1 MDFNSVYTVIDYIG
15 EHAKSTAERGS
26 WWERA
31 VMFYLRHD
39 PEMRQIMGEVTLW
52 EDAPTNDG
60 HDTGIDIVCEYDA
73 AASQASADGRKYW
86 AVQCK
91 NYDAAHKMDYKELS
105 TFWAKAVADERYAG
119 YVVVSASDFTQ
130 TALDYAEQTG
140 TLMITPEK
148 MDESSV
154 NWNAFVSQSGPENR
168 PTFDLREHQQN
179 AVDAINRTLEDRDR
193 CKAILACGTGKTLMS
208 LRLAEGRCP
217 SGTVLFCA
225 PSIALVS
232 QAMREWTNQAR
243 VDLRSLVV
251 CSDSK
256 ASRVADYDDIIDA
269 LADLAFPAS
278 TDVSH
283 LLSHYRYVRSKAP
296 NSMVVVFTT
305 YQSMQVIAD
314 AQAAG
319 LPEFDLVVCDEA
331 HRTTGVKATDN
342 EDTTSFL
349 IVHDQNKIHGS
360 KRVYMTATPRI
371 YGDQAHRTAR
381 EQSYVLT
388 SMDDEAT
395 FGPTA
400 YEITFSE
407 AVERGLLCD
416 YRVVVLAVR
425 EEAMP
430 ADMQRTLSD
439 GSEMEMSEAAKI
451 IGCYKG
457 LATHGVVSQQRID
470 SMFEAGS
477 PDVPDFFLIDEI
489 EDLEAVPEL
498 ERDIEPLHRAVGFCR
513 SIQDSKN
520 LGEMFNKIVT
530 QYNDEA
536 SDAEYYDLTC
546 ALDHVDGSM
555 NSKVRQQKLSWLASA
570 DDRQGCNILTNARC
584 LAEGVD
590 VPSLDAVIFFS
601 PRKSEVD
608 VVQAVGRVMRTFKNE
623 KTGEEKKLGYI
634 ILPVFIPEG
643 LSPEEALNNSKTFDV
658 VWKVLQALRSHDE
671 RIEAYVNSFQFRKKK
686 QGKGTG
692 IGKPAREGGGE
703 QGGESGTQLQ
713 ITFSERLAEAIYTKA
728 VDKVGTRIY
737 WDSWAEDVA
746 HIAERHIQQ
755 INDALATDAT
765 ARDGFD
771 TFIKGLRESLNPG
784 ISEADAIE
792 MVAQH
797 MITLPVFDALF
808 GDFQF
813 AKSNP
818 VSVAIDEFLQ
828 RLEGHG
834 VGEMSD
840 SDRKSLDDL
849 YASVARRAKMVRTD
863 NGRQALIKNLYEDF
877 FKAAFKATTDKL
889 GIVYTPDEIVN
900 YILHATDRALKREFG
915 KSISDEGVHVLDP
928 FAGTGTFIARLIEDE
943 ELMPLE
949 ALPHKY
955 AHELHSNEILLLAY
969 YIMVVNIEYAYH
981 ARTGD
986 YREFEGAL
994 LTDTFQMTEQQNQI
1008 DEFFFVD
1015 NSIRQLEQADLDI
1028 TVVIGNPPYQVGQDN
1043 ENDNNKNEKYPTLD
1057 ERIRTTYVERSE
1069 AVLNNSLY
1077 DSYIRAF
1084 RWASDRIGDEGIVCF
1099 VSNGGWLRS
1108 SSGAGVRRTFAK
1120 EFDSIYALD
1129 LRGHKEFRRMTR
1141 AQMDAEG
1148 DNVFGSGSRAS
1159 IVITLLVKN
1168 RETKERGI
1176 HYLDI
1181 GPSLSLKEKL
1191 DLSASFSQEEP
1202 NWEIV
1207 EQDERGDW
1215 VDKRD
1220 GSYYDYAPMG
1230 MKKRSSP
1237 LGIFAIWSG
1246 GVKTNRDTWAISY
1259 SREMLAA
1266 NMSRMTDAYCSELER
1281 WQSAGKPLPMESF
1294 VTLDEHIIKWTR
1306 ELKADFVREKPSVYQ
1321 EGDIRPSA
1329 YRPFSSQWVYMN
1341 RQMNN
1346 CVYLQPELMPFEE
1359 AVNFQI
1365 ALSGEKGFSALMTS
1379 RVPDLHYVGDSQC
1392 FPLYYYEQ
1400 IDGSLLFES
1409 EAARA
1414 VKDALGNRYI
1424 RRDAITDT
1432 ALSVFQSAYPHA
1444 YISRAKKNGGAGIN
1458 KEDVFYYVYGVLHS
1472 PEYRKRF
1479 AANLAKELPR
1489 IPLVRDFESFADAGR
1504 QLAHLHLHYEEL
1516 EPWPTVSVDMLR
1528 ASDPGPVKKIVW
1540 AKKKDPE
1547 TGKRVPDYT
1556 KLVYNANLTITGIP
1570 EEAQNYVVN
1579 GRSPIDW
1586 VIDRYQVKT
1595 DKKSG
1600 ITNDP
1605 NDYSDDPWYIV
1616 DLIVRLVRV
1625 SMETQQIVQSLPTNI
1640 DEIPHPDNWPVE
1652 WTASLKGA
1660 SDG

>member
-1 MDFNSVYTVIDYIG
+1 MDFNSVYTVIEYIG
-15 EHAKSTAERGS
+15 DHYKSTKEKGDM
-26 WWERA
+26 WERA
-31 VMFYLRHD
+31 VVFYLRHD
-39 PEMRQIMGEVTLW
+39 PEMRQIMSDVRLW
-52 EDAPTNDG
+52 EDAETNDG
-60 HDTGIDIVCEYDA
+60 HDTGIDIVCGHDEASA
-73 AASQASADGRKYW
+73 AAGKRRYW

-91 NYDAAHKMDYKELS
+91 NFDASHKMDYKELS
-105 TFWAKAVADERYAG
+105 TFWAKAVADERYSG
-119 YVVVSASDFTQ
+119 YAIVSASDFSQ
-130 TALDYAEQTG
+130 TAIDYAESTG
-140 TLMITPEK
+140 TLLITPEK
-148 MDESSV
+148 MDESNV
-154 NWNAFVSQSGPENR
+154 DWNAFVNQSGPENHETHKLR
-168 PTFDLREHQQN
+168 PHQ
-179 AVDAINRTLEDRDR
+179 VDAVNAINESLKDHDR

-217 SGTVLFCA
+217 HGTVLFCA

-232 QAMREWTNQAR
+232 QAMREWTNQTD

-283 LLSHYRYVRSKAP
+283 LLSHYHYVRSKAP
-296 NSMVVVFTT
+296 DAMVVVFTT
-305 YQSMQVIAD
+305 YQSMKVIAD

-319 LPEFDLVVCDEA
+319 LPEFDLIVCDEA
-331 HRTTGVKATDN
+331 HRTTGANATD
-342 EDTTSFL
+342 EEIAAFQ
-349 IVHDQNKIHGS
+349 IVHDQARVHGV

-371 YGDQAHRTAR
+371 YGDTARQTAR
-381 EQSYVLT
+381 EKSYVLT
-388 SMDDEAT
+388 SMDDEET
-395 FGPTA
+395 YGPTA

-425 EEAMP
+425 EESLP
-430 ADMQRTLSD
+430 RDIDLHRTSD
-439 GSEMEMSEAAKI
+439 GFELDMSEAAKI

-470 SMFEAGS
+470 NMFEDS
-477 PDVPDFFLIDEI
+477 NPEVPDFFLIDEI

-520 LGEMFNKIVT
+520 INDFFGQVVG
-530 QYNDEA
+530 QYNDQA
-536 SDAEYYDLTC
+536 SDAEYYDLSCT
-546 ALDHVDGSM
+546 LDHVDGGM
-555 NSKVRQQKLSWLASA
+555 NSKVRQQKLSWLAA
-570 DDRQGCNILTNARC
+570 GEGQQECRILTNARC

-608 VVQAVGRVMRTFKNE
+608 VVQAVGRVMRTFKNQE
-623 KTGEEKKLGYI
+623 TGEEKKLGYI

-643 LSPEEALNNSKTFDV
+643 MTPEESLNNSKTFDV

-671 RIEAYVNSFQFRKKK
+671 RIEAYVNSFQFRKRK
-686 QGKGTG
+686 QGGGTG
-692 IGKPAREGGGE
+692 IGQQG
-703 QGGESGTQLQ
+703 QGGDGQEQPPQDGPTGQLQ
-713 ITFSERLAEAIYTKA
+713 ISFSERLAEAIYTKA

-755 INDALATDAT
+755 INDALESDPV
-765 ARDGFD
+765 ARAGFD
-771 TFIKGLRESLNPG
+771 TFLKGLRESLNPG

-828 RLEGHG
+828 RLAGHG

-900 YILHATDRALKREFG
+900 YILHATDRVLRREFG
-915 KSISDEGVHVLDP
+915 KSLADEGVHVLDP

-949 ALPHKY
+949 ALPQKY
-955 AHELHSNEILLLAY
+955 ARELHSNEILLLAY

-981 ARTGD
+981 ARTGE

-994 LTDTFQMTEQQNQI
+994 LCDTFQMSEDDNKI
-1008 DEFFFVD
+1008 DDDFFQD
-1015 NSIRQLEQADLDI
+1015 NSIRMLEQQDLDI
-1028 TVVIGNPPYQVGQDN
+1028 TVVCGNPPYSSGQN
-1043 ENDNNKNEKYPTLD
+1043 NANDNNANEHYPTLD
-1057 ERIRTTYVERSE
+1057 ERIRQTYS
-1069 AVLNNSLY
+1069 AGSKATNKNSIM

-1084 RWASDRIGDEGIVCF
+1084 RWASDRIVRNGEAGIVCY
-1099 VSNGGWLRS
+1099 VSNAGWLRS
-1108 SSGAGVRRTFAK
+1108 AAGEGVRRAFVD
-1120 EFDSIYALD
+1120 EFNSIYVLD
-1129 LRGHKEFRRMTR
+1129 LRGNQRTQGEESRKE
-1141 AQMDAEG
+1141 G
-1148 DNVFGSGSRAS
+1148 GKVFGSGSRAP
-1159 IVITLLVKN
+1159 IAITMLVKN
-1168 RETKERGI
+1168 PSSDEHGAI
-1176 HYLDI
+1176 HYVDV
-1181 GPSLSLKEKL
+1181 GDYKTQREKL
-1191 DLSASFSQEEP
+1191 EFAAEAAMNEPEWTILKSDLH
-1202 NWEIV
+1202 
-1207 EQDERGDW
+1207 GDW
-1215 VDKRD
+1215 LNQRD
-1220 GSYYDYAPMG
+1220 DSFDEYCPMALEKNG
-1230 MKKRSSP
+1230 DQP
-1237 LGIFAIWSG
+1237 GIWSIWSRG
-1246 GVKTNRDTWAISY
+1246 LESGRDYWVFNS
-1259 SREMLAA
+1259 SRERVID
-1266 NMSRMTDAYCSELER
+1266 NMNRMTRCYNEQVVLMKEGWSTTNDGT
-1281 WQSAGKPLPMESF
+1281 Q
-1294 VTLDEHIIKWTR
+1294 IKWTASLR
-1306 ELKADFVREKPSVYQ
+1306 SACSRGIVAQFSADRVILSM
-1321 EGDIRPSA
+1321 
-1329 YRPFSSQWVYMN
+1329 YRPFCRRWAY
-1341 RQMNN
+1341 
-1346 CVYLQPELMPFEE
+1346 YDDLMIHRMGQLKRIFPLVRPGVVASNTVICIPGIGTPNPFSCFINTL
-1359 AVNFQI
+1359 VP
-1365 ALSGEKGFSALMTS
+1365 SLMT
-1379 RVPDLHYVGDSQC
+1379 HGENQC
-1392 FPLYYYEQ
+1392 FPLYWYEK
-1400 IDGSLLFES
+1400 DEGASLFPAQGEKII
-1409 EAARA
+1409 R
-1414 VKDALGNRYI
+1414 DAWGNRYV
-1424 RRDAITDT
+1424 RHDAITDRT
-1432 ALSVFQSAYPHA
+1432 LAVFQAAYPMA
-1444 YISRAKKNGGAGIN
+1444 FATRAKKIGGPGIT
-1458 KEDVFYYVYGVLHS
+1458 KEDIFYYVYGILHS
-1472 PEYRKRF
+1472 PFYREKY
-1479 AANLAKELPR
+1479 AANLTKELPR
-1489 IPLVRDFESFADAGR
+1489 IPLVRDFESFSDAGR

-1528 ASDPGPVKKIVW
+1528 TADPGPVKKIAW

-1579 GRSPIDW
+1579 GRSPLDW

-1640 DEIPHPDNWPVE
+1640 DEIPHPDNWPAE
-1652 WTASLKGA
+1652 WSAQA
-1660 SDG
+1660 

>member
-1 MDFNSVYTVIDYIG
+1 MDFNSVYSVIEYIG
-15 EHAKSTAERGS
+15 EHAKNAVERGA

-39 PEMRQIMGEVTLW
+39 PEMRQVMGDVRLW

-60 HDTGIDIVCEYDA
+60 HDTGIDIVCEYD
-73 AASQASADGRKYW
+73 SATAEAGEPRYW

-91 NYDAAHKMDYKELS
+91 NYDPSHKMDYKELS
-105 TFWAKAVADERYAG
+105 TFWAKAQADERYGG
-119 YVVVSASDFTQ
+119 YAIVSASDFTQ
-130 TALDYAEQTG
+130 TARDHAEKTG
-140 TLMITPEK
+140 TLLITPEV
-148 MDESSV
+148 MDESNV
-154 NWNAFVSQSGPENR
+154 DWNSFVSQSGPENR
-168 PTFDLREHQQN
+168 ETFDLREHQQS
-179 AVDAINRTLEDRDR
+179 AVDAINATLAGHDR

-217 SGTVLFCA
+217 HGLVLFAA

-243 VDLRSLVV
+243 TDLRSLVV

-278 TDVSH
+278 TNVDN
-283 LLSHYRYVRSKAP
+283 LLSHYRYVRAKAP
-296 NSMVVVFTT
+296 DAMVVVFTT

-314 AQAAG
+314 AQASG

-331 HRTTGVKATDN
+331 HRTTGANATA
-342 EDTTSFL
+342 EEVAAFQ
-349 IVHDQNKIHGS
+349 IVHDQQRVHGA

-371 YGDQAHRTAR
+371 YGEQAHKTAH
-381 EQSYVLT
+381 EQNYVLT
-388 SMDDEAT
+388 SMDDEGT
-395 FGPTA
+395 YGPTA

-425 EEAMP
+425 EEVMP

-439 GSEMEMSEAAKI
+439 GSEMKMSEAAKI

-470 SMFEAGS
+470 NMFEDSS
-477 PDVPDFFLIDEI
+477 PEVPDFFLIDEI

-513 SIQDSKN
+513 SIPDSKN
-520 LGEMFNKIVT
+520 LDEMFGQIVA
-530 QYNDEA
+530 QYNDQA

-546 ALDHVDGSM
+546 SLDHVDGSM
-555 NSKVRQQKLSWLASA
+555 NSKVRQEKLSWLASGNG
-570 DDRQGCNILTNARC
+570 DQECRILTNVRC

-608 VVQAVGRVMRTFKNE
+608 VVQAVGRVMRTFRNE

-634 ILPVFIPEG
+634 ILPVFIPAG
-643 LSPEEALNNSKTFDV
+643 DTPEEALNRNEYFDV

-671 RIEAYVNSFQFRKKK
+671 RIEAYVNSFQFRKRK
-686 QGKGTG
+686 QGKGAG
-692 IGKPAREGGGE
+692 IGKTGKGGD
-703 QGGESGTQLQ
+703 GGQQLDGDGQLQ
-713 ITFSERLAEAIYTKA
+713 ISFSERLAEAIYTKA

-755 INDALATDAT
+755 INDALASDPV
-765 ARDGFD
+765 ARAGFD
-771 TFIKGLRESLNPG
+771 TFLKGLRESLNPG

-828 RLEGHG
+828 RLSGHG

-849 YASVARRAKMVRTD
+849 YASVARRAKMVRSD

-877 FKAAFKATTDKL
+877 FKAAFKSTTEKL

-900 YILHATDRALKREFG
+900 YILHATDRVLRREFG
-915 KSISDEGVHVLDP
+915 KSLADEGVHILDP
-928 FAGTGTFIARLIEDE
+928 FAGTGTFIARLIEDD

-981 ARTGD
+981 ARTGE

-994 LTDTFQMTEQQNQI
+994 LCDTFQMTEDDNKI
-1008 DEFFFVD
+1008 DDDFFQD
-1015 NSIRQLEQADLDI
+1015 NSIRMLEQLDKD
-1028 TVVIGNPPYQVGQDN
+1028 VMVCLGNPPYSAGQDKANDDNAN
-1043 ENDNNKNEKYPTLD
+1043 EHYVALED
-1057 ERIRTTYVERSE
+1057 RIRATYSANTQRS
-1069 AVLNNSLY
+1069 NKRQMM
-1077 DSYIRAF
+1077 DSYIKAF
-1084 RWASDRIGDEGIVCF
+1084 RWASDRIVRHGDSGVVAFIT
-1099 VSNGGWLRS
+1099 NGGWLRS
-1108 SSGAGVRRTFAK
+1108 DMGEGMRRCFAE
-1120 EFDSIYALD
+1120 EFNSVYVYD
-1129 LRGHKEFRRMTR
+1129 LRGHKQYRRMTKE
-1141 AQMDAEG
+1141 QMAAEG
-1148 DNVFGSGSRAS
+1148 DNVFASGSTAAIAITVLVKNPDSNEHGVIRYHDIGLNMGLGEKLEAMRAASAAEPAWSILTPDRHGDWLDLRDDSWYRLAPICVSSGSRK
-1159 IVITLLVKN
+1159 T
-1168 RETKERGI
+1168 
-1176 HYLDI
+1176 
-1181 GPSLSLKEKL
+1181 P
-1191 DLSASFSQEEP
+1191 
-1202 NWEIV
+1202 
-1207 EQDERGDW
+1207 
-1215 VDKRD
+1215 D
-1220 GSYYDYAPMG
+1220 GM
-1230 MKKRSSP
+1230 
-1237 LGIFAIWSG
+1237 FAIWSLG
-1246 GVKTNRDTWAISY
+1246 IATAKDPWIWNCSSLTLENNVRRLIENTNAEVSRSNGDVSAVSY
-1259 SREMLAA
+1259 DGAKYCWTADMLQHVSKG
-1266 NMSRMTDAYCSELER
+1266 NHLVVSLS
-1281 WQSAGKPLPMESF
+1281 
-1294 VTLDEHIIKWTR
+1294 
-1306 ELKADFVREKPSVYQ
+1306 SVLQ
-1321 EGDIRPSA
+1321 GS
-1329 YRPFSSQWVYMN
+1329 YRPFCKQYVYYE
-1341 RQMNN
+1341 RSVIAR
-1346 CVYLQPELMPFEE
+1346 VYQQERLFPLKAPHKTFENVVICLSAEKDGLSCLATEL
-1359 AVNFQI
+1359 
-1365 ALSGEKGFSALMTS
+1365 L
-1379 RVPDLHYVGDSQC
+1379 PDLHYVGSNQC
-1392 FPLYYYEQ
+1392 FSLYWF
-1400 IDGSLLFES
+1400 DKSDD
-1409 EAARA
+1409 
-1414 VKDALGNRYI
+1414 DALFAENYTGDKVVNDAWNNRYV
-1424 RRDAITDT
+1424 RHDAITDRT
-1432 ALSVFQSAYPHA
+1432 LAVFQAAYPMA
-1444 YISRAKKNGGAGIN
+1444 YATRAKKNGGPGIT
-1458 KEDVFYYVYGVLHS
+1458 KEDIFYYVYGILHS
-1472 PEYRKRF
+1472 TVYREKY

-1489 IPLVRDFESFADAGR
+1489 IPLVRDFEAFADAGR

-1528 ASDPGPVKKIVW
+1528 AADPGPVKKIAW
-1540 AKKKDPE
+1540 ARKSDPE

-1579 GRSPIDW
+1579 GRSPLDW
-1586 VIDRYQVKT
+1586 VIDRYQVRT

-1640 DEIPHPDNWPVE
+1640 DEIPHPDNWPIE
-1652 WTASLKGA
+1652 WTVQ
-1660 SDG
+1660 